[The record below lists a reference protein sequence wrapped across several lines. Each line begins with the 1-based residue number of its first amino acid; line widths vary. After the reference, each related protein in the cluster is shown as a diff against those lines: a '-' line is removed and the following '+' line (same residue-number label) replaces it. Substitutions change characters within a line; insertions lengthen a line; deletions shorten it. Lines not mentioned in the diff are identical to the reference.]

1 MSRLVKI
8 IFIILGSISLILGII
23 GIFLPGLPT
32 TPFLLLTAALYIRSS
47 TYLYQRLI
55 NHRLLG
61 KYIKN
66 YAEKR
71 GISLRVKRYSIALMW
86 FMITISVLFLIKSI
100 PIKVVVIGI
109 GIIGTIVM
117 GFVVRTVR

>member
-23 GIFLPGLPT
+23 GIFVPGLPT
-32 TPFLLLTAALYIRSS
+32 TPFLLLTAASYIRSS
-47 TYLYQRLI
+47 AYLYQKLI
-55 NHRLLG
+55 TNKFLG
-61 KYIKN
+61 KYIQN
-66 YAEKR
+66 YSEKR
-71 GISLRVKRYSIALMW
+71 GISLRVKWYSIVLMW
-86 FMITISVLFLIKSI
+86 FMITISVVFLIKSI

-117 GFVVRTVR
+117 GFVIKTVK